1 MRRFLLT
8 ASLLVSSNLLA
19 SDLVTL
25 KSGDVFTGE
34 VLALSDG
41 IITLNSP
48 HSETPLKVR
57 NEKLQRLKFG
67 DTNTDELPKNSQVLN
82 LRNGDTLPGQIVG
95 LSETQVSFQTWFAG
109 QLEIPRDQI
118 ESLFFGVTP
127 QTTIYRGPTDI
138 AEWEQGNDRLWEI
151 DNGRLRS
158 RSSGTIGRDFDLP
171 DNFIFSTRFT
181 WVNTPN
187 LRIHLC
193 SDSITNAGDAGTNS
207 YLLNANSQGI
217 QIKRVTP
224 QENGRPQYKTLT
236 SYEAPLRDMKDK
248 AVDIEVRID
257 RSGRM
262 LQLSINGEKLTPGF
276 DPEMPPTGTHIVF
289 ESLSSGSRD
298 IQIENIHLQE
308 WDTKTQRFRAEP
320 RTDEKSDTLTV
331 DDGDR
336 YSGTIVSFDPTSKDQ
351 IFVVKSP
358 QSEQPISIP
367 QANCSVMYF
376 SKQEDQPE
384 SKGEYRLDLRS
395 GGGLT
400 LSGIKL
406 GAQNLEATHP
416 WLGNMT
422 LDRRIMSSI
431 SKGQPQ

>member
-1 MRRFLLT
+1 MRSFLLT
-8 ASLLVSSNLLA
+8 ASLLITGNLPA
-19 SDLVTL
+19 DDLVTL

-34 VLALSDG
+34 VMALSDG

-48 HSETPLKVR
+48 HSEAPLKVR

-67 DTNTDELPKNSQVLN
+67 ETSTDELPRNSQVLN
-82 LRNGDTLPGQIVG
+82 LRNDDTIPGQIVA
-95 LSETQVSFQTWFAG
+95 LSDTHVSFQTWFAG
-109 QLEIPRDQI
+109 QLEVPRDQI

-127 QTTIYRGPTDI
+127 QTTIYRGPKDLTD
-138 AEWEQGNDRLWEI
+138 WDQGNDRRWEF
-151 DNGRLRS
+151 DEGRLRS
-158 RSSGTIGRDFDLP
+158 RDRGTIGRDFNLP
-171 DNFIFSTRFT
+171 TNFIFSTRFT
-181 WVNTPN
+181 WENSPN

-193 SDSITNAGDAGTNS
+193 SDSITSAGDAGTNS
-207 YLLNANSQGI
+207 YLLYANSQGI

-224 QENGRPQYKTLT
+224 QENGRPQYKTLIT
-236 SYEAPLRDMKDK
+236 YEAQLRDLKNQSI
-248 AVDIEVRID
+248 DIEVRID

-262 LQLSINGEKLTPGF
+262 LQLSIDGEALAPGF
-276 DPEMPPTGTHIVF
+276 DPEAPPTGTHIVF
-289 ESLSSGSRD
+289 ESLSSGRRD
-298 IQIENIHLQE
+298 IQIEDIHIQE

-320 RTDEKSDTLTV
+320 RADEKSDTLTV

-336 YSGTIVSFDPTSKDQ
+336 FSGKIVGYDPTSEDKA
-351 IFVVKSP
+351 FVVESP
-358 QSEQPISIP
+358 QSEQPITIP

-376 SKQEDQPE
+376 SKDESTPE

-400 LSGIKL
+400 LSGIQL

-416 WLGNMT
+416 WLGKMT

-431 SKGQPQ
+431 SKGQNQ